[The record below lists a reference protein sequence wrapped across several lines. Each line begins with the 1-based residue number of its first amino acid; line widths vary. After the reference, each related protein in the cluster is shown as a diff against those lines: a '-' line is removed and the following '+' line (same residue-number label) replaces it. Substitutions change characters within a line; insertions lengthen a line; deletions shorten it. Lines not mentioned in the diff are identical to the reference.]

1 MAYYYSIPIE
11 EMEEELESYR
21 FYPVS
26 LMYRNRPVKE
36 WVYERK
42 LPRSPNHFVRVYT
55 GINRYGPS
63 AGESRKSGKDAIRIQ
78 VIYRDTK
85 GETLVSQPKRIHRV
99 GGWRKNLKKRMDE
112 VAKDL
117 PQVQFDSRGEPMT
130 LRKKGNSYFWG
141 SRDYPK
147 YKETKP
153 FRAEGGNPVIRFDT
167 LEEFHNYVKEHP
179 YYDVEYAKRRVLM
192 RAESREEFQQ
202 FSQTQPVIILDF
214 ECYAWRGL
222 KADTIGVAY
231 NHVVP
236 LSNVSFQNLGG
247 NLLPRDLIKEYGEP
261 QSAAF
266 IFNQDYQERNSSIGR
281 YGYLQNMKINLKGIP
296 FSINWSWS
304 HLEKLELWLWK
315 IPINS
320 IENKDELNFTD
331 IVKLNPIKGQMW
343 NHHQKRREMYASE
356 DRLDYR
362 DYLNDLRTYPE
373 LKNLSD
379 EQLLARGI
387 DCLALQTA
395 NRESFGAESE
405 DEIPIIDL
413 NSKKEIEQYGM
424 FESYDPVVH
433 PEERKRRESLENNN
447 FFRINCDGVYAV
459 RAIWG
464 PSKVMYG
471 RNMLA
476 SNKVSFNKSQQ
487 VHLSKVWEKLGLP
500 RYNSGVV
507 SAYGPLRR
515 KSRLPKYMKPN
526 WGGTSRDKK
535 NLNIIVINMKGLVFA
550 YDSVHQEIEFYGGV
564 PESSI
569 VSQDIPPE
577 VVKVNN
583 QYEMAEPQEWGH
595 SIRENAKDY
604 ESLLRRYGG
613 KNSRRFRQG
622 LKGEIDVPDEEYISY
637 WKQFA
642 AEDIVIADFKNMS
655 AAEIQ
660 TYAPDNWKI
669 VMYWAADGSTYIL
682 RRIFKT
688 ESYGEVVD
696 LIDEINLIASE
707 LNHHPM
713 VTFDKERVMIQLWTH
728 DVHNITELDI
738 AFAELLNQFADKWE
752 LNAESPDWE
761 DIDWKTD
768 KPPAKKGP
776 EDWGDDVEWDAE
788 SYLER
793 DKRLWEGGRWYR
805 KMGKHENPNVKPKV
819 RRYNSIDEFYAH
831 KKSQGG
837 RHWRDRAAEVSVFN
851 FDYYVKRTMK
861 NPIATLYNRIIP
873 LGNLASGYSNNFGE
887 RNNHLIKRYGAPL
900 YASALWMPNPN
911 ANYASPTNKPTKKG
925 LMKFFRMKKWDED
938 TIVRE
943 TGDPFIGIH
952 TPSALVSDGKKRDY
966 YNEKRDVKNETAL
979 LINLKGLKITNVGD
993 HGGAKIM
1000 IWGGIPL
1007 SSIVGHFGAEPRF
1020 VPLAGEQHWQEQLSA
1035 EDEEDEITL
1044 KEFDETTA
1052 DDFVKDSDEQIALML
1067 RNKSKINR
1075 NGDIGCPVCG
1085 SIGLF
1090 YEEIIAKGKKWYCYN
1105 CLYEDKEETIKGK
1118 GDITLEKYGLEIT
1131 CPICKKGIKA
1141 FNNDS
1146 MLRHMKKCG
1155 VSK

>member
-153 FRAEGGNPVIRFDT
+153 FRAEEIRCC
-167 LEEFHNYVKEHP
+167 KECDKTTGLTTIQAGT
-179 YYDVEYAKRRVLM
+179 YCYDCL
-192 RAESREEFQQ
+192 
-202 FSQTQPVIILDF
+202 PI
-214 ECYAWRGL
+214 
-222 KADTIGVAY
+222 
-231 NHVVP
+231 
-236 LSNVSFQNLGG
+236 NLG
-247 NLLPRDLIKEYGEP
+247 
-261 QSAAF
+261 A
-266 IFNQDYQERNSSIGR
+266 
-281 YGYLQNMKINLKGIP
+281 
-296 FSINWSWS
+296 
-304 HLEKLELWLWK
+304 
-315 IPINS
+315 
-320 IENKDELNFTD
+320 
-331 IVKLNPIKGQMW
+331 
-343 NHHQKRREMYASE
+343 
-356 DRLDYR
+356 
-362 DYLNDLRTYPE
+362 
-373 LKNLSD
+373 
-379 EQLLARGI
+379 
-387 DCLALQTA
+387 
-395 NRESFGAESE
+395 E

-424 FESYDPVVH
+424 FESYDPVVRQFS
-433 PEERKRRESLENNN
+433 EERKRRESLENNN

-526 WGGTSRDKK
+526 WVDTWVSQKD
-535 NLNIIVINMKGLVFA
+535 LNIIVINMKGLVFA
-550 YDSVHQEIEFYGGV
+550 YDFVHQEIEFYGGV

-577 VVKVNN
+577 VVKVNT
-583 QYEMAEPQEWGH
+583 QYEMAEPQDWGH
-595 SIRENAKDY
+595 SIRENARDY
-604 ESLLRRYGG
+604 EYTLRRYGG

-642 AEDIVIADFKNMS
+642 ADDYDATYGVEQAKIRRRLKNKIKKQAIMGTKAGQWSARKSQELKRQYEAACDKKGLNPYKGKKTKSQDNLSKWSKQKWGTASGRKSSVTGEPYFPAKAVAELKKKELYSKAKRQKAQATRAGKQNARYSDDIRKVVAKYRAEDEDIVIADFKNMS

-788 SYLER
+788 
-793 DKRLWEGGRWYR
+793 
-805 KMGKHENPNVKPKV
+805 
-819 RRYNSIDEFYAH
+819 
-831 KKSQGG
+831 
-837 RHWRDRAAEVSVFN
+837 
-851 FDYYVKRTMK
+851 
-861 NPIATLYNRIIP
+861 
-873 LGNLASGYSNNFGE
+873 
-887 RNNHLIKRYGAPL
+887 
-900 YASALWMPNPN
+900 
-911 ANYASPTNKPTKKG
+911 
-925 LMKFFRMKKWDED
+925 
-938 TIVRE
+938 
-943 TGDPFIGIH
+943 
-952 TPSALVSDGKKRDY
+952 
-966 YNEKRDVKNETAL
+966 
-979 LINLKGLKITNVGD
+979 
-993 HGGAKIM
+993 
-1000 IWGGIPL
+1000 
-1007 SSIVGHFGAEPRF
+1007 
-1020 VPLAGEQHWQEQLSA
+1020 
-1035 EDEEDEITL
+1035 DEEDEITL

-1090 YEEIIAKGKKWYCYN
+1090 YEEIIAKGKKWYCYG

-1131 CPICKKGIKA
+1131 CPICKKAVKA

-1155 VSK
+1155 VPK